1 MDGLA
6 AKGQRSRSH
15 IAIDDKEGLRSW
27 ARHFHTTEDE
37 LRNLI
42 ERVGNSASS
51 VRKKIQ
57 PP

>member
-1 MDGLA
+1 
-6 AKGQRSRSH
+6 
-15 IAIDDKEGLRSW
+15 

-37 LRNLI
+37 LRNLL